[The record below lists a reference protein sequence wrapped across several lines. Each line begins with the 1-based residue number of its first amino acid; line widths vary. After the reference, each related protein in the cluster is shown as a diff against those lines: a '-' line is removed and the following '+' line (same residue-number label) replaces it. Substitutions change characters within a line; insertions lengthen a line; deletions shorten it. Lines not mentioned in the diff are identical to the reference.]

1 MRAASSNCRLAH
13 DWFLCNCGFRLPQ
26 VLCIYSASFK
36 LISASFA
43 EKSLVKFTLLPIL
56 FRHMAAYL
64 SSHILACQPL
74 RAPLADKLNSI
85 QNSHFFCLL
94 SKYIPIVELWLLQRI
109 LWNSM
114 IFFAIHSW
122 FCCQSSKHRVVIRVK
137 SIKARGPL
145 SIKGCASN
153 NVQCTISLKLLK
165 ICVYIVQCHF
175 SLLECGWFT
184 DANFQYQLICS
195 FYWRLSHIDLK
206 T

>member
-1 MRAASSNCRLAH
+1 M
-13 DWFLCNCGFRLPQ
+13 
-26 VLCIYSASFK
+26 
-36 LISASFA
+36 ISASFA
-43 EKSLVKFTLLPIL
+43 KKSLVKCTLLPIL

-64 SSHILACQPL
+64 SSHILAWQTRL
-74 RAPLADKLNSI
+74 LDLI

-114 IFFAIHSW
+114 IFFAMHSW
-122 FCCQSSKHRVVIRVK
+122 FCCQSSKHCVVSGVK

-165 ICVYIVQCHF
+165 ICVYMVQYHF
-175 SLLECGWFT
+175 SLLECG
-184 DANFQYQLICS
+184 
-195 FYWRLSHIDLK
+195 
-206 T
+206 